1 MKINISRDQLYS
13 ELWSTP
19 MKEIQKKYGV
29 TYHRLCVACKK
40 HDIPRPPS
48 GYWARIESGKKAKQT
63 PLPESETSVI
73 EFWTEQ
79 KKEIDLS
86 DKLPKKIK
94 PIIVKKTLRNPHP
107 LVKKTYDHLK
117 DHPVNQFNRVSAFH
131 GGYLDV
137 SVAPDSLKRAMRIL
151 DALIKE
157 LVRQGFSIGTESE
170 NRCSKSYVTIDEEKI
185 FFQIREEG
193 YRETVETDPDDRW
206 SYRKYKYY
214 TNGKLKLGIAR
225 YHFSDPCKTLREL
238 KSKTLEER
246 LDEFFPIAFE
256 LAAEMKKQRE
266 KREQENRIREEKHKL
281 YLEAQRQVDEELE
294 RLKTLEESAKL
305 FTRSQYIYDLI
316 DQIEMELSKRELNE
330 KESLQAKAWLHWAR
344 NHAGRL
350 DPVRGTVRSIFEE

>member
-1 MKINISRDQLYS
+1 M
-13 ELWSTP
+13 
-19 MKEIQKKYGV
+19 
-29 TYHRLCVACKK
+29 
-40 HDIPRPPS
+40 
-48 GYWARIESGKKAKQT
+48 
-63 PLPESETSVI
+63 
-73 EFWTEQ
+73 
-79 KKEIDLS
+79 
-86 DKLPKKIK
+86 
-94 PIIVKKTLRNPHP
+94 
-107 LVKKTYDHLK
+107 
-117 DHPVNQFNRVSAFH
+117 SAFR

-137 SVAPDSLKRAMRIL
+137 SEGTDSLKRAIRIL
-151 DALIKE
+151 DALVKE

-185 FFQIREEG
+185 YFQIREEG
-193 YRETVETDPDDRW
+193 YRETVEPDPNDRW

-266 KREQENRIREEKHKL
+266 EWEREERIREEKHRL

-294 RLKTLEESAKL
+294 RLKALEDSAKL

-316 DQIEMELSKRELNE
+316 DQVEEEISNRKLND
-330 KESLQAKAWLHWAR
+330 KEELQAKAWLHWAR
-344 NHAGRL
+344 SHAGRL
-350 DPVRGTVRSIFEE
+350 DPVKKTFRSIFEC